1 MAFRFKVTKTVQ
13 IRQFEPLVIEAEYQS
28 EKAVSEESWQK
39 IADRVEKFVLA
50 QLKQQV
56 RTYKKLDKALHSVST
71 ADDEE

>member
-1 MAFRFKVTKTVQ
+1 MAFRYKVTKTVQ
-13 IRQFEPLVIEAEYQS
+13 IRQFEPLIVEAEYQS
-28 EKAVSEESWQK
+28 EKATSEESWQK

-56 RTYKKLDKALHSVST
+56 RVYKKLDRTLHSVNT